1 MLFLANV
8 WKLSFVVVVVV
19 KVGIVWDGVKLDG
32 AKAEFVILWNFHQ
45 AVGPK
50 ATVIAFKRG

>member
-1 MLFLANV
+1 M

-19 KVGIVWDGVKLDG
+19 VVKAGIVWDGVKSDG
-32 AKAEFVILWNFHQ
+32 AKAEFVVLWNFHQ
-45 AVGPK
+45 AVRAE